1 MKEGWKM
8 RKKKIISIVVL
19 LLIVIIVIQI
29 YIDNNLIQTTNVE
42 IASEKV
48 PDSFEGYKIL
58 QLSDLHNRSFG
69 ENNIRLIQK
78 IHEADPDII
87 VLTGDMVTGNDKD
100 FTVFFKLVEALSVEY
115 PIYFIPGNH
124 ELALKDDS
132 KQKFLDLFEKTGVVF
147 LDNQKVELVSPD
159 GDVVNLYGLW
169 YSNTYYKKESLTL
182 DMIDRNIGIADMSAY
197 NILLTH
203 QPKYFELYEK
213 WGADLT
219 MSGHIHGGM
228 VRLPILGAVFSPDE
242 GLFPKYSGGEYFIND
257 SVLVVSR
264 GLGIGT
270 RGFRVFNRPDLV
282 LITLKSA

>member
-1 MKEGWKM
+1 MKEGWTM
-8 RKKKIISIVVL
+8 KKQKRRSFVFFLVVMIIIGRL
-19 LLIVIIVIQI
+19 
-29 YIDNNLIQTTNVE
+29 YIDNNIIQTTNVE
-42 IASEKV
+42 IISNKI
-48 PDSFEGYKIL
+48 PNSFEGYRIV

-69 ENNIRLIQK
+69 RDNSRLIRAMR
-78 IHEADPDII
+78 ELEPDIV

-100 FTVFFKLVEALSVEY
+100 FTVFFNLVEQISQEY
-115 PIYFIPGNH
+115 PIYYIPGNH
-124 ELALKDDS
+124 EVALKDSS
-132 KQKFLDLFEKTGVVF
+132 KQEFLNLFERTGVVF
-147 LDNQKVELVSPD
+147 LNNQKVELESD
-159 GDVVNLYGLW
+159 CGDIINLYGLW
-169 YSNTYYKKESLTL
+169 YQNLHYVKEPLNIEMIEQYIGVANTSV
-182 DMIDRNIGIADMSAY
+182 Y

-213 WGADLT
+213 WGADLI

-228 VRLPILGAVFSPDE
+228 VRLPYFGPVFSPDE
-242 GLFPKYSGGEYFIND
+242 GLFPQYAAGEYHLND

>member
-58 QLSDLHNRSFG
+58 QLSDLHNRNFG

-100 FTVFFKLVEALSVEY
+100 FTVFFKLVEALSLEY

-124 ELALKDDS
+124 ELALKDAA
-132 KQKFLDLFEKTGVVF
+132 KQEFLDLFKKTGVVF

-169 YSNTYYKKESLTL
+169 YPNAYYKEKDLTL
-182 DMIDRNIGIADMSAY
+182 EMIEHRIGAADMSAY

-203 QPKYFELYEK
+203 QPKHFELYEE

-228 VRLPILGAVFSPDE
+228 VHLPILGAVFSPDE
-242 GLFPKYSGGEYFIND
+242 GLFPKYSAGEYFLDD

-264 GLGIGT
+264 GLGIGA

-282 LITLKSA
+282 LITLKST

>member
-1 MKEGWKM
+1 M
-8 RKKKIISIVVL
+8 RKQKRVSIVFLVLVVL
-19 LLIVIIVIQI
+19 LVARLYV
-29 YIDNNLIQTTNVE
+29 DNNLIQTTNVE
-42 IASEKV
+42 VVSEKI
-48 PDSFEGYKIL
+48 PDSFDGYKIV
-58 QLSDLHNRSFG
+58 QLSDLHSRSLG
-69 ENNIRLIQK
+69 KDNSHLIQAIQDIK
-78 IHEADPDII
+78 PDII

-100 FTVFFKLVEALSVEY
+100 FSVFFNLVEEISKEY

-124 ELALKDDS
+124 EIALKNNS
-132 KQKFLDLFEKTGVVF
+132 KQEFQDLFEETGVVF
-147 LDNQKVELVSPD
+147 LDNYKIELESSD
-159 GDVVNLYGLW
+159 GEIINLYGLW
-169 YSNTYYKKESLTL
+169 YPNLHYDKDPLTIEL
-182 DMIDRNIGIADMSAY
+182 IEQYIGVADTSKY

-203 QPKYFELYEK
+203 QPRYFELYEE

-228 VRLPILGAVFSPDE
+228 VRLPYFGSVFSPDE
-242 GLFPKYSGGEYFIND
+242 GLFPKYADGEYHLNE